1 MGIWVGMGT
10 LYGKMLLQ
18 VAVWHRLEIVY
29 NNEVV
34 TLVIRTSEEL
44 ELLLLH
50 YAYTYVCVN

>member
-1 MGIWVGMGT
+1 MGT